1 VPALSSLT
9 RPDPVTYTA
18 TLGPESVSLT
28 FDAAK
33 LTGRWEREI
42 SAAAAEKDFVT
53 VSDLLLGVFIDWDVT
68 DDEGRPVPISREIL
82 LDLPGKALG
91 NLIEGM
97 GDAATPASEEGNGSS
112 NTSSTAV
119 TDSTSSPENPPNGQ
133 VTSSSLPSS
142 TVPSPT

>member
-1 VPALSSLT
+1 VPVLSSLT

-42 SAAAAEKDFVT
+42 AAAAADKDFVT

-68 DDEGRPVPISREIL
+68 DDAGDPVPISRDIL
-82 LDLPGKALG
+82 LDLPGKALS

-97 GDAATPASEEGNGSS
+97 GNAAAPSSEEGNGSS
-112 NTSSTAV
+112 STSSTAV
-119 TDSTSSPENPPNGQ
+119 TDSTSSPENP
-133 VTSSSLPSS
+133 T
-142 TVPSPT
+142 